1 MRTCVRVS
9 IKGSSYGNFRRAL
22 KTGNLTVIRAAAA
35 ELPAINLE
43 DALSVCLLLAQQEPR
58 HFERA
63 ALRWIGRYCL
73 ERRDLAIDD
82 VCVVAEAFARLRDGD
97 EGAEATLRRLSSR

>member
-9 IKGSSYGNFRRAL
+9 IKGSPYGTFQRAL
-22 KTGNLTVIRAAAA
+22 RTGNLTVIRAAAA

-43 DALSVCLLLAQQEPR
+43 DALSICLLLASQEPR

-63 ALRWIGRYCL
+63 ALRWLGRYCL
-73 ERRDLAIDD
+73 ERRDLAIED
-82 VCVVAEAFARLRDGD
+82 VRDVADAFARLRDGD
-97 EGAEATLRRLSSR
+97 EGAAETLRRLCSR

>member
-22 KTGNLTVIRAAAA
+22 RTGNLTVIRAAAA

-43 DALSVCLLLAQQEPR
+43 GAFSICLLLAKQEP
-58 HFERA
+58 HNFERA
-63 ALRWIGRYCL
+63 VLQWIGRYCL
-73 ERRDLAIDD
+73 ERRDLTIED
-82 VCVVAEAFARLRDGD
+82 VRDVADAFARLRDGD
-97 EGAEATLRRLSSR
+97 EAAAERLRRLC